1 MLVGVSAHQPSPLK
15 CAKARERRWNLRF
28 ESASGKK
35 VSRPDSFLRLV
46 ARRVDPLQSTTFKS
60 THRLSRRFR
69 SKASAFERAYKKNR
83 QCGCGTCRSAASCQI
98 ISLTVYEKGASE
110 KGRSHW
116 KRVLTGKPMQGWLRC
131 REAAQ
136 PGLNEGCAP
145 SKSAPLTLWISNQ
158 ARRPAEF
165 KHIIKR
171 RKRN

>member
-1 MLVGVSAHQPSPLK
+1 MNHQNFERTLHFRDIPGSMLVGVSAHQPSPLK

-69 SKASAFERAYKKNR
+69 SKASAFERAYKKKR

-110 KGRSHW
+110 KGR
-116 KRVLTGKPMQGWLRC
+116 LTGSVFK
-131 REAAQ
+131 RESQCKA
-136 PGLNEGCAP
+136 G
-145 SKSAPLTLWISNQ
+145 
-158 ARRPAEF
+158 
-165 KHIIKR
+165 
-171 RKRN
+171 